1 MSRLRVLLIT
11 MVFPALAGPAL
22 AQVPYGDNT
31 EAGHYLQVGDA
42 RIYYERYGKGPPVL
56 LLHGGLFGS
65 IGEFADVI
73 QDLQRDH
80 SVIAMA
86 LRGHGHSELGSGS
99 LSHQRMADDAAEI
112 LQQEATGPVDVV
124 GFSSGAIA
132 AYRFTLTHPEMVR
145 RMVAIGGPIARSGY
159 SESGKAEVEIYSSP
173 AELERRYPALVRA
186 RKQQYRDPAD
196 WDRLVRAFDR
206 IMRKEPDIPR
216 SGIKHIAQPSLIVAG
231 DRDDYTRLEHFVDI
245 YQLLPHGS
253 LAIVPGCGHLVL
265 MCRPTMM
272 KQLIRGFLEGS

>member
-1 MSRLRVLLIT
+1 
-11 MVFPALAGPAL
+11 
-22 AQVPYGDNT
+22 
-31 EAGHYLQVGDA
+31 
-42 RIYYERYGKGPPVL
+42 
-56 LLHGGLFGS
+56 
-65 IGEFADVI
+65 
-73 QDLQRDH
+73 
-80 SVIAMA
+80 
-86 LRGHGHSELGSGS
+86 
-99 LSHQRMADDAAEI
+99 MADDAAEI